1 MKKYQILYRFK
12 GNHAYNDLP
21 HNEGFIQASTKK
33 EAKEKFKE
41 LMSQAGCEAKIIRIL
56 EQNQ

>member
-12 GNHAYNDLP
+12 GNCAYNDHP
-21 HNEGFIQASTKK
+21 YNEGFIQASTKK

-41 LMSQAGCEAKIIRIL
+41 LMSQAECEAKIIRII
-56 EQNQ
+56 EQN